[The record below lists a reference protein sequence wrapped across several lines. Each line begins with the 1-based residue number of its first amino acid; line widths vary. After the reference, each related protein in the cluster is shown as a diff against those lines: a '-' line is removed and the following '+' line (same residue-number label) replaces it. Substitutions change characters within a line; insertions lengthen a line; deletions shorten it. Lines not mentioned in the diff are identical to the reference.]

1 VVIELETIVAI
12 YIAAILG
19 VKITENWP
27 ESIRLNPGSEVG
39 DHPAAKSA
47 NAIKTL
53 VAGSEHGWPPE
64 WEIGINLF
72 RFFEKCKTEMFFIT
86 LKNPY
91 QGFPED

>member
-27 ESIRLNPGSEVG
+27 ERVRLNPGSEVG

-53 VAGSEHGWPPE
+53 VAGSEHDRPPV

-72 RFFEKCKTEMFFIT
+72 RFFEKCKTEIFFIT
-86 LKNPY
+86 LENID
-91 QGFPED
+91 QGFLED